1 MDAACLIGKVEA
13 ANFAASTLKPGH
25 HYDFDLRP

>member
-1 MDAACLIGKVEA
+1 MDATCLIGKVEA
-13 ANFAASTLKPGH
+13 AYFAASTMKQGH

>member
-13 ANFAASTLKPGH
+13 AYFVASTMKQGH
-25 HYDFDLRP
+25 HDDFDIRP